1 MTLSILNYLTNI
13 DNNSKFLLTVIII
26 IIVLLILIFIFNYL
40 SNKQVR
46 RQRKLVREINKD
58 AKHIEPIKVRKEDKK
73 EKAVDLDNSNK
84 KIEIEEK
91 LIVSEPTVVNKNI
104 SVVQDEIET
113 IQDEEIIEVLQDD
126 NESDIDRILREIKQ
140 ASKEDSIN
148 LTEFEKEQE
157 ETAIISYDELCKRA
171 GVKKKIYKANKEEEK
186 VPIEATVND
195 SKKYKPTKFV
205 SPIYGIQDAKTK
217 NDNMD
222 LDQTFLQNLKEFRS
236 TLDL

>member
-186 VPIEATVND
+186 VPIETTVND

-205 SPIYGIQDAKTK
+205 SPIYGIQDSKTK